1 MKRQDDRGTT
11 KRHSVWLRP
20 LLGALAGCLTGYAL
34 LHPYVMFLLSLG
46 AVPGHLSPLA
56 PSEWSLQAIWALE
69 YAMIPM
75 AAPLALFGAAF
86 GFLAGS
92 YLNRAHRIQQLLI
105 AQEKDSANLET
116 VKVLTATLSHYLL
129 NANMII
135 GGQVRHCRRYT
146 PPHEVM
152 ESLRIIEEQGLIID
166 ASVGALR
173 ELARIVVSRESSGQ
187 IPMIDLARELEN
199 RLRQLGRESLSK
211 ESKAN

>member
-1 MKRQDDRGTT
+1 MKQQGSDGTI
-11 KRHSVWLRP
+11 KQRNAWLRP
-20 LLGALAGCLTGYAL
+20 LLGALAGSLTGYAL

-46 AVPGHLSPLA
+46 AIPGHLSPLA
-56 PSEWSLQAIWALE
+56 PGNWSLQAILALE

-92 YLNRAHRIQQLLI
+92 YLNRANRIQQLLLT
-105 AQEKDSANLET
+105 QEKDSAALDT

-146 PPHEVM
+146 PPSEIM

-166 ASVGALR
+166 AAVGALR
-173 ELARIVVSRESSGQ
+173 ELARIVVSHESSGQ
-187 IPMIDLARELEN
+187 VPMIDLARELEN
-199 RLRQLGRESLSK
+199 RLRQIGGELSNESTK
-211 ESKAN
+211 NV